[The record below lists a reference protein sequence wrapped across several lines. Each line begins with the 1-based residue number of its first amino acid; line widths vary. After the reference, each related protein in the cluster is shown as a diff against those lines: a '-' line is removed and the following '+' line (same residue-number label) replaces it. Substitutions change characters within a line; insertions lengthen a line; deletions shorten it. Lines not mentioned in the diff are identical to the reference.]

1 MSRSRQQNDGPLPIS
16 LFDYELPEEL
26 IAQRPLEDRSASRLL
41 VLDRSDGSISHSMF
55 RDIGEWLRPGDLL
68 VLNNTRVFPARLY
81 AQRAT
86 GGRVEI
92 LLLQDLGNGKWQ
104 GMARPSRRLRDAET
118 LAVLDRDEYPTQ
130 HEISVGRKQDDG
142 TLVLDVPNANQV
154 LAESGRVPLPSYIT
168 EKLDDP
174 DRYQTVYADESGS
187 VAAPTAGL
195 HFTQEILD
203 QLRQHRVEI
212 AYVTLHVGPGTFQ
225 PVKVEDALK
234 HQMHAERYV
243 VSGATLEQLRNARN
257 EGRRVIAV
265 GTTSC
270 RTLES
275 IADRMSEF
283 GPIAGNTSLYITPGF
298 KFSVVD
304 ALLTNF
310 HLPKSTLLLLVSALT
325 SRELVLRSYS
335 EAIARRYRFYSFGD
349 AMLIV

>member
-1 MSRSRQQNDGPLPIS
+1 MPDARQDYGPLPIS
-16 LFDYELPEEL
+16 LFDYELPNEL

-41 VLDRSDGSISHSMF
+41 VLDRSTGSISHSMF

-92 LLLQDLGNGKWQ
+92 LLLQDLGNGEWQ
-104 GMARPSRRLRDAET
+104 GMARPARRLREGEK
-118 LAVLDRDEYPTQ
+118 LIVLDRDEFPTKHQ
-130 HEISVGRKQDDG
+130 ISVGRKQVGG
-142 TLVLDVPNANQV
+142 TLVLDVPNADQI
-154 LAESGRVPLPSYIT
+154 LAESGHVPLPSYIS

-174 DRYQTVYADESGS
+174 DRYQTVYAHEAGS

-195 HFTQEILD
+195 HFTQEILNR
-203 QLRQHRVEI
+203 LRQHGLEI

-225 PVKVEDALK
+225 PVKVEDVLK
-234 HQMHAERYV
+234 HQMHAERYA
-243 VSGATLEQLRNARN
+243 VSAATLAQLRNARN
-257 EGRRVIAV
+257 DGRRVIAV

-275 IADRMSEF
+275 VADRLSES
-283 GPIAGNTSLYITPGF
+283 GPIEGDTSLYITPGF
-298 KFSVVD
+298 EFKLVD

-310 HLPKSTLLLLVSALT
+310 HLPRSTLLLLVSALAG
-325 SRELVLRSYS
+325 RELVLRSYS